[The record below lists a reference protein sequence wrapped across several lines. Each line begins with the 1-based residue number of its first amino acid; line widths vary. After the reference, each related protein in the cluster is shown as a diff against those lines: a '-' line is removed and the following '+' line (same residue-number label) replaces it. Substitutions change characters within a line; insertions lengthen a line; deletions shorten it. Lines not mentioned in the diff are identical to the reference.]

1 MKWIV
6 RVNTRTGEIVR
17 QEATEEEMRWG
28 GRLLISKFLLRE
40 VPPTCDPLG
49 RYNKLIIAPG
59 LLGDTTVTTTGKFSV
74 GGKSPL
80 THGVK
85 ESDVGGEAGKK
96 IARLGIKAI
105 VLEDLPD
112 KPVTRILSVKAGKIT
127 LIEIPGLKGKRVTE
141 TFRILR
147 KAVRPPGRVDLRW
160 SGGRDEDDGRR
171 RGRHG
176 CTGYPGAVCGPRGAR
191 RGHGVQGD

>member
-6 RVNTRTGEIVR
+6 RVNTKTGKITK
-17 QEATEEEMRWG
+17 QEASAEEMRWG

-49 RYNKLIIAPG
+49 RYNKFIIAPG
-59 LLGDTTVTTTGKFSV
+59 LLGDTMVTTTGKFSV

-96 IARLGIKAI
+96 IARLGIKAL

-112 KPVTRILSVKAGKIT
+112 TSTTRILMIT
-127 LIEIPGLKGKRVTE
+127 ADQIHLSELPEIRKKQVSE
-141 TFRILR
+141 TFQILR
-147 KAVRPPGRVDLRW
+147 KKFGSQAGIMCIGPAGEMKMAGAGVAVTDAQDIQVR
-160 SGGRDEDDGRR
+160 
-171 RGRHG
+171 
-176 CTGYPGAVCGPRGAR
+176 
-191 RGHGVQGD
+191 